1 MDGNFDPFFYMK
13 ISKITLLMNTI
24 IHVDVLIHC
33 VQSNMMEK
41 IKGRVRVAVA
51 TVTHVEVNYL
61 TNYVIYLLKCRL

>member
-1 MDGNFDPFFYMK
+1 
-13 ISKITLLMNTI
+13 MNTI